1 MKENRKVVG
10 ALGESVVIDYLKKKR
25 YQILEQNYRCK
36 CGEVDIIAKDG
47 EYIVFIEVKTRKDND
62 YGTPS
67 EAVNYYKQKR
77 IVQVAK
83 YYMILKGQEF
93 NARFD
98 VIEVFGTCAGG
109 KLLNG
114 RINHIKNAFWA

>member
-1 MKENRKVVG
+1 MNKIEIGKSGEEEAINFLKRNKYKILNRNFKTKF
-10 ALGESVVIDYLKKKR
+10 GEI
-25 YQILEQNYRCK
+25 
-36 CGEVDIIAKDG
+36 DIIAKKNG
-47 EYIVFIEVKTRKDND
+47 EIVFIEVKTRKDND

-98 VIEVFGTCAGG
+98 VIEVYGTCAGG